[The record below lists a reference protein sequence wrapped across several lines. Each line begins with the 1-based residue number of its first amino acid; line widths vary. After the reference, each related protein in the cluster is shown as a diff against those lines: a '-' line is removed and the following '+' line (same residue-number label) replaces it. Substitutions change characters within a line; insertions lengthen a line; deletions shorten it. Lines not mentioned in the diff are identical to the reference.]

1 MHSKNQGK
9 KLTDMLTVLTK
20 KVTLQVRSKTHS
32 NKPNKQNKLTST
44 KPEFCNKFNSQL
56 QYSNCICLHV
66 SLTNYISMIKSCKN
80 KKEKKRKKT
89 DFVLLELYSYTALT
103 NPETNS
109 WMQSNKTYSEHMP

>member
-20 KVTLQVRSKTHS
+20 KVTLQVRSKTPS
-32 NKPNKQNKLTST
+32 NKPNKQKKWTST

-56 QYSNCICLHV
+56 QYSNCICPQV
-66 SLTNYISMIKSCKN
+66 SLTNYISMIKSVAEVR
-80 KKEKKRKKT
+80 KKKKREKT
-89 DFVLLELYSYTALT
+89 YFVLLELYSYTLT